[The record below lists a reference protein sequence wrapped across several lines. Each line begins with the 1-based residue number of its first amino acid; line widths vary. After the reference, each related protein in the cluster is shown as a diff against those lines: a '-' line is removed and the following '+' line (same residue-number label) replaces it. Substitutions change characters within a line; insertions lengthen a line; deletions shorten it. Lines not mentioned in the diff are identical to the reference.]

1 MFYTELTYACRSSS
15 KNPAFRYTLHSAD
28 RLQREKK
35 MQTSIVFWCFYFSHH
50 IFIPITT
57 PKINPTENIQLSD
70 AKSWIVFIIPGNFP
84 SAESLTPVLLINSEI
99 RFQWMVIVTIPNFS
113 AHWER
118 INSTARYTRTVYP
131 MWKRIQTTAH
141 PKAAPRIGC
150 LIGWLTK
157 LRGHV
162 RYDQTVDV
170 MLLKSMTRNPDF
182 ALRRRII
189 SLCSFAFAT
198 SHSRIFVEAKVQ
210 MCEWSQRNTMV
221 FVLR

>member
-1 MFYTELTYACRSSS
+1 
-15 KNPAFRYTLHSAD
+15 
-28 RLQREKK
+28 

-70 AKSWIVFIIPGNFP
+70 AKSWIVFTFPGKF
-84 SAESLTPVLLINSEI
+84 SSVESLTPVLLINSEI

-113 AHWER
+113 APRER

-131 MWKRIQTTAH
+131 MWKRIQTMAH

-162 RYDQTVDV
+162 IYDQTVDV
-170 MLLKSMTRNPDF
+170 MLLKSMTRNPYPTGTPPY
-182 ALRRRII
+182 LK
-189 SLCSFAFAT
+189 SNP
-198 SHSRIFVEAKVQ
+198 SRTRQVLIAVLAQYDQHDKVL
-210 MCEWSQRNTMV
+210 SSP
-221 FVLR
+221 F